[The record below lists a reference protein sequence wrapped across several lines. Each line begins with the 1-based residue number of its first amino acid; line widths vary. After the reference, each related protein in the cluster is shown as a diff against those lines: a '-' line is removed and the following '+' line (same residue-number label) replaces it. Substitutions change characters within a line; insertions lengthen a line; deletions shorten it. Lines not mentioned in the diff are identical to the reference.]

1 MVVNKA
7 GLYIVDPDRK
17 GAASSKPK
25 DAKDNESPKA
35 YYTRKYMEI
44 HAARKKKGTKGTT
57 FNPQLIPNLSIVRA
71 MLNIG

>member
-25 DAKDNESPKA
+25 DARDNESQKA

-44 HAARKKKGTKGTT
+44 HAARSKKRDKRN
-57 FNPQLIPNLSIVRA
+57 NPSS
-71 MLNIG
+71 

>member
-1 MVVNKA
+1 MVANKT

-25 DAKDNESPKA
+25 DAKDNESQKA

-44 HAARKKKGTKGTT
+44 HAVRIKKRRPSHTARPLQEV
-57 FNPQLIPNLSIVRA
+57 NPRRQ
-71 MLNIG
+71 GQ

>member
-7 GLYIVDPDRK
+7 SLYIVDPDRK

-25 DAKDNESPKA
+25 DAKDNESQKA

-44 HAARKKKGTKGTT
+44 HAAR
-57 FNPQLIPNLSIVRA
+57 
-71 MLNIG
+71 